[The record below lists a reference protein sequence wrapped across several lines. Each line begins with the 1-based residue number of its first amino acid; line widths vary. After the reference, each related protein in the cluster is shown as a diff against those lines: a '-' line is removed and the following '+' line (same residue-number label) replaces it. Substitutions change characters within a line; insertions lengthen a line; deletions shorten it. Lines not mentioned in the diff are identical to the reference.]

1 MRVFLGIL
9 MLASLLG
16 GCASTTGER
25 PGDDERYTKLIP
37 LPNGFRYI
45 AAVDERYPEDGNQ
58 AESLRMEWLE
68 EFIEDRELCP
78 QGFVITERR
87 PDRGRTP
94 INGSLDHI
102 YYTGVC
108 R

>member
-1 MRVFLGIL
+1 MDG
-9 MLASLLG
+9 
-16 GCASTTGER
+16 
-25 PGDDERYTKLIP
+25 
-37 LPNGFRYI
+37 
-45 AAVDERYPEDGNQ
+45 RYPEDDER
-58 AESLRMEWLE
+58 AESLRREWLE
-68 EFIEDRELCP
+68 AFNEEEGLCP
-78 QGFVITERR
+78 GGFVITERR

>member
-1 MRVFLGIL
+1 MRTAHCLLILAFL
-9 MLASLLG
+9 A
-16 GCASTTGER
+16 GCAVTGER
-25 PGDDERYTKLIP
+25 PDDAERYTKLIP

-45 AAVDERYPEDGNQ
+45 AAVDARYPEDSDQ
-58 AESLRMEWLE
+58 AEALRMEWLE
-68 EFIEDRELCP
+68 EFNEDGDLCADD
-78 QGFVITERR
+78 FVITERR

-108 R
+108 Q